1 MTEYEIS
8 DLLTSTSFAAVE
20 SFSMYVALM
29 AAYLVSAYFAGQNM
43 TRSQVVLVSILYS
56 IAALGMTWNTY
67 TYMSRAI
74 PLADALGTLNPNLT
88 YGAQPFARNIAAV
101 IEVLGVLC
109 ALKFM
114 WDVRHPKS
122 E

>member
-1 MTEYEIS
+1 MTEYEMG